1 MKSLCGNDPRR
12 HRTSTSRHKKS
23 PEIYRGIFMKNFLA
37 RLRSYIVNE
46 SRCAVKS
53 VSGHASGNINV
64 GVGIKGR
71 IR

>member
-37 RLRSYIVNE
+37 RLRLYVVD
-46 SRCAVKS
+46 SRRRAVKS
-53 VSGHASGNINV
+53 VSGHASGDIDISV
-64 GVGIKGR
+64 RIKGR